1 MFKKIILYLIS
12 LIFVWKLGFRQELEL
27 YYDLL
32 DSKQIEVNTVQVIW
46 FYFWLFTLTNV
57 VALLF
62 YSLIYIIF
70 ITDADTEK

>member
-27 YYDLL
+27 YYSLL
-32 DSKQIEVNTVQVIW
+32 DSKLIEVNTAQVIW
-46 FYFWLFTLTNV
+46 FYLWLFILTN
-57 VALLF
+57 LTTLFF

-70 ITDADTEK
+70 IADADTEK